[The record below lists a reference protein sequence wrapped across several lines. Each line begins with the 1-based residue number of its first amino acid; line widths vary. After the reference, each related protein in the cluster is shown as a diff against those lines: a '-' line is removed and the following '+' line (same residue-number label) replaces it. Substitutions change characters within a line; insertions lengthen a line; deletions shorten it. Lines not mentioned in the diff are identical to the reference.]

1 MSMMNYKGRVIEP
14 YESFYWNDTEAF
26 FRGQLDNGIAR
37 CVKTDDSLAVLVP
50 YETQRD
56 LRTIE
61 EQGQARESCQTQS
74 E

>member
-1 MSMMNYKGRVIEP
+1 MSMIKYKGRVIDP

-26 FRGQLDNGIAR
+26 FRGQLGNGIAR
-37 CVKTDDSLAVLVP
+37 CVKTDDSLAVLVL
-50 YETQRD
+50 YETERN

-61 EQGQARESCQTQS
+61 EQGQVGESGQTQS

>member
-26 FRGQLDNGIAR
+26 FRGQLGNGIAR

-50 YETQRD
+50 YETERD

-61 EQGQARESCQTQS
+61 EQEQARKSSQTQS